1 MKLTLLKKHAGS
13 EIGTVIDVS
22 DAVGPDLI
30 AKGVARNPTADE
42 VTVPSMTA
50 DQANKALGYPSI
62 ADQLK
67 KRAEAAKRG
76 GKPITDNLTVRA
88 RPVGSGS

>member
-22 DAVGPDLI
+22 DAAGPDLI
-30 AKGVARNPTADE
+30 AKGIARNPTVDE
-42 VTVPSMTA
+42 VTVPSITA

-67 KRAEAAKRG
+67 KRTEAAKRG
-76 GKPITDNLTVRA
+76 GKPIIDNLTVRA
-88 RPVGSGS
+88 FPVGSR